1 MQLNIMEAGK
11 MEENFFFE
19 PIPNKTL
26 ETNEAK
32 ETLTKWL
39 VICYV
44 GDSLIPWKLAHIDS
58 ASPSTNSNSMHS
70 LKIYFPIPTSDMW
83 TAMYMHHKCR

>member
-44 GDSLIPWKLAHIDS
+44 GDSLIP
-58 ASPSTNSNSMHS
+58 
-70 LKIYFPIPTSDMW
+70 
-83 TAMYMHHKCR
+83 